1 MARPRPFP
9 FTEYRPDA
17 SLLDSADQ
25 KAKGVLSLTKRY
37 APLPDLSAVGT
48 SARLNDQCLGAASF
62 YSTTGA
68 STTFL
73 GDAGRLYRKAG
84 NALYDV
90 SKSGG
95 YTAAPDWAWSFEQFG
110 DNIVAVARGVD
121 PQRFILGSSSA
132 FEDLDATA
140 PRGDVV
146 FRIRQHL
153 FICSGR
159 TVNCSGFNNV
169 TQWTPDPAT
178 QAFTNEVGQQAGMI
192 VAGWGGEQGA
202 LFQERGIVR
211 LTYQGGSAPFIFDE
225 VEGGRG
231 AVGPHAVAPYGRSCF
246 VVAEDGIYVFDGL
259 QMQPIGQDKV
269 DRTFSNSLTYAYKHR
284 TSAAIDVRR
293 KSLMVSY
300 PADGSTVPNRVL
312 IYSWADGRWTHD
324 DIDMQICFE
333 LHRDGVTM
341 DDSAGITALFGTTNM
356 DDAAFAEIGVDSPV
370 WSESRKTWGAVNPS
384 RAVCDFT
391 GNNRAAQIETS
402 EIEPVPGGMAFVSEL
417 WPQIDAQSGVQATL
431 YARRRRLDQTLTAA
445 AMTEMNDDGFC
456 PTLAEG
462 RFMRARLD
470 IAAGTTWTECT
481 GVHHD
486 AQAAGER

>member
-1 MARPRPFP
+1 MAKPMPFSDW
-9 FTEYRPDA
+9 RPDE
-17 SLLDSADQ
+17 SKVGGGDRE
-25 KAKGVLSLTKRY
+25 AKGVLSLTKRY

-121 PQRFILGSSSA
+121 PQRFILGSSSS
-132 FEDLDATA
+132 FDDLDATA

-202 LFQERGIVR
+202 IFQERGIVR
-211 LTYQGGSAPFIFDE
+211 LTYQGGAAPFLFDE

-231 AVGPHAVAPYGRSCF
+231 ACGPHAIAPYGRSCF

-259 QMQPIGQDKV
+259 QMTPIGQDKV

-284 TSAAIDVRR
+284 VSAAVDVCR
-293 KSLMVSY
+293 KTLLVSY
-300 PADGSTVPNRVL
+300 PADGSKVPNRAL
-312 IYSWADGRWTHD
+312 FYSWADGRWTHD
-324 DIDMQICFE
+324 DLDLQIAFE
-333 LHRDGVTM
+333 LHRDGVNI
-341 DDSAGITALFGTTNM
+341 DDAAGITALMGTTNV
-356 DDAAFAEIGVDSPV
+356 DDPAYASIGVDSPI
-370 WSESRKTWGAVNPS
+370 WGESRKMWGAVDAS
-384 RAVCDFT
+384 RAVCSFT
-391 GNNRAAQIETS
+391 GNNRAATVDTAEV
-402 EIEPVPGGMAFVSEL
+402 EPIPGAQSYVTGL
-417 WPQIDAQSGVQATL
+417 WPLTDATGGVTATVISRQKL
-431 YARRRRLDQTLTAA
+431 LGGDE
-445 AMTEMNDDGFC
+445 MTDGPAVMNDDGAC
-456 PTLAEG
+456 EVRAEG
-462 RFMRARLD
+462 RFLRARVE
-470 IAAGTTWTECT
+470 IAAGTVWTEAT

-486 AQAAGER
+486 AQPAGER

>member
-1 MARPRPFP
+1 MAKPMPFSDW
-9 FTEYRPDA
+9 RPDE
-17 SLLDSADQ
+17 SKVGGGDRE
-25 KAKGVLSLTKRY
+25 AKGVLSLTKRY

-121 PQRFILGSSSA
+121 PQRFILGSSSS
-132 FEDLDATA
+132 FDDLDATA

-211 LTYQGGSAPFIFDE
+211 LTYQGGAAPFIFDE

-300 PADGSTVPNRVL
+300 PADGSAVPNRVL

-391 GNNRAAQIETS
+391 GNNRAATMDTAEV
-402 EIEPVPGGMAFVSEL
+402 EPIAGGRSFVTGL
-417 WPQIDAQSGVQATL
+417 WPLSDATSGVTATAISRASKL
-431 YARRRRLDQTLTAA
+431 GGDEITDGPAP
-445 AMTEMNDDGFC
+445 MNDDGFC
-456 PTLAEG
+456 EVRSEG
-462 RFMRARLD
+462 RFLRARVE
-470 IAAGTTWTECT
+470 IAAGSTWTECT